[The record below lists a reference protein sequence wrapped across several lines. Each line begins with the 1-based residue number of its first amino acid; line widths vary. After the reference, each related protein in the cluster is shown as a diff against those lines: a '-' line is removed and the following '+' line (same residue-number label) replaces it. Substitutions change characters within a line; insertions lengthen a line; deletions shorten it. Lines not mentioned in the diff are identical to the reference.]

1 MLSIQYIIRRR
12 TSQSQNKTEK
22 AKKEKMGGANGK
34 LSQKKVKKLSEKT
47 GFTRDEIVTWYSGFL
62 SDCPSGKLTK
72 KEFTK
77 VYSGFFPH
85 GDSKAFSE

>member
-1 MLSIQYIIRRR
+1 MLSIQYIKSEGKQVNHKIRL
-12 TSQSQNKTEK
+12 
-22 AKKEKMGGANGK
+22 KKEKKKMGGANGK

>member
-1 MLSIQYIIRRR
+1 
-12 TSQSQNKTEK
+12 
-22 AKKEKMGGANGK
+22 MGSVNGR

-77 VYSGFFPH
+77 VYSGFFPY